1 MRAAGFRFRAVG
13 RRAPRVMIF
22 GKSIAFDQE
31 GLGEVASAAYDKHVF
46 AAAEAE
52 FLERL
57 RNGEP
62 EAFDNLITRYSGDIY
77 AVLYRITESPEDA
90 SDLTQETFLSALR
103 SIRSFRGDSELKTWL
118 TRIAINHSRN
128 RFRWWK
134 RRKKDA
140 TISLD
145 SPIGESDTS
154 IGDSI
159 AGESESAEEAV
170 LRRERETALRRA
182 LTQLPEHYRE
192 AIVLCDIEG
201 YSYDEIAASLEIN
214 IGTVKS
220 RIARGRE
227 ELRKRLSDL

>member
-1 MRAAGFRFRAVG
+1 
-13 RRAPRVMIF
+13 MIF

-46 AAAEAE
+46 EAAEAE

-77 AVLYRITESPEDA
+77 AVLFRITESTEDA
-90 SDLTQETFLSALR
+90 ADLTQETFLSALR
-103 SIRSFRGDSELKTWL
+103 SIRSFRGESELKTWL

-134 RRKKDA
+134 RRKKDV

-145 SPIGESDTS
+145 SPIGESDKAV
-154 IGDSI
+154 GDSI

-170 LRRERETALRRA
+170 LRQERETALRRA
-182 LTQLPEHYRE
+182 LSQLPEHYRE

-201 YSYDEIAASLEIN
+201 YSYDEIATALEIN
-214 IGTVKS
+214 LGTVKS

>member
-1 MRAAGFRFRAVG
+1 
-13 RRAPRVMIF
+13 MIF

-46 AAAEAE
+46 EAAEAE

-62 EAFDNLITRYSGDIY
+62 EAFDNLIIRYSGDIY
-77 AVLYRITESPEDA
+77 AVLYRITESAEDA
-90 SDLTQETFLSALR
+90 ADLTQETFLSALR
-103 SIRSFRGDSELKTWL
+103 SIKGFRGDSELKTWL

-134 RRKKDA
+134 RRKKGA

-145 SPIGESDTS
+145 SPIGDSETRLA
-154 IGDSI
+154 DSI
-159 AGESESAEEAV
+159 AGENESAEDSV
-170 LRRERETALRRA
+170 LRRERETALRKA
-182 LTQLPEHYRE
+182 LSQLPEHYRE

-201 YSYDEIAASLEIN
+201 YSYDEIAAALEIN

-220 RIARGRE
+220 RIARGRD